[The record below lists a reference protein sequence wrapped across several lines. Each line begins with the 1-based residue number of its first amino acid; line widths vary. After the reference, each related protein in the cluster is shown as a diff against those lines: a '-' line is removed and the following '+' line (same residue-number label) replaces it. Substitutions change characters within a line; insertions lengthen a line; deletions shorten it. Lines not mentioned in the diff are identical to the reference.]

1 MSAGPPRC
9 KSVRLVQI
17 RHIGVSAVA
26 IGAVRQYKLPRM
38 STPPAIHPLLDAI
51 DTPADLRR
59 LPVTKLAELAQ
70 ELRQFLIQ
78 SVSTRGGHFAAGLG
92 TVELTIALHYVYN
105 TPYDRLV
112 WDVGHQAYPHKVL
125 TGRRERLHT
134 IKQHRGLAPFPTR
147 AESEYDTFGVGHS
160 STSISAALGMA
171 VAAAQRGEDRRAV
184 AIIGDGALTAGMA
197 FEALN
202 HAGSSPTD
210 LLIVLNDNDMSIS
223 ENVGALSNYLAR
235 ALSGSMY
242 SHLRESGKKVLR
254 QMPTV
259 WELARRS
266 EEHIKGMVLPG
277 TLFEEMGFNY
287 IGPIDGHDVKALVT
301 TLRNLKKLHG
311 PQFLHVVTRKGKGY
325 APAEAD
331 PIKWHGPGPFDP
343 ASGLI
348 FKEASAGPTYS
359 QIFGKWL
366 CDMAESDPK
375 IIGITPAMREGSG
388 LVEFSKRFPERYY
401 DVAIAEQHAVTF
413 AAGLAAEGLKPVV
426 AIYSTFLQRAYDQLI
441 HDVALQNLPVIFA
454 LDRAGLVGSDGATHQ
469 GSYDLSFLRCIPN
482 MVVMAPADEN
492 ECRQMLYTA
501 TTLSS
506 PSAVRYPRGTGCG
519 AAIAA
524 DMTAMPVGR
533 AQLRR
538 DGRSGL
544 AIMVFGT
551 LAESARKIAERLDAT
566 LVNMRFVKPLDE
578 DMVAAIAARHRAIV
592 TIEENAV
599 MGGAGSAVN
608 EVLAASGIAL
618 PMLNL
623 GIPDRFIE
631 HGSRDSCLAAAGLDL
646 AGLTASVE
654 HWWAPQAQER
664 QAQERIRSV
673 GMAAG
678 T

>member
-1 MSAGPPRC
+1 MTA
-9 KSVRLVQI
+9 
-17 RHIGVSAVA
+17 
-26 IGAVRQYKLPRM
+26 
-38 STPPAIHPLLDAI
+38 PAAHYPLLDSI
-51 DTPADLRR
+51 KLPEDLRR
-59 LPVTKLAELAQ
+59 LPPAKLPVLAE

-92 TVELTIALHYVYN
+92 TVELTVALHYIFN

-125 TGRRERLHT
+125 TGRRDQLHT
-134 IKQHRGLAPFPTR
+134 IKQAGGLAPFPAR
-147 AESEYDTFGVGHS
+147 SESEYDTFGVGHS

-171 VAAAQRGEDRRAV
+171 VAAAKRGEDRRAV

-202 HAGSSPTD
+202 HAGSTPAD
-210 LLIVLNDNDMSIS
+210 LLIILNDNDMSIS

-235 ALSGSMY
+235 ALSGRTY
-242 SHLRESGKKVLR
+242 AHLREGGKKVLR

-266 EEHIKGMVLPG
+266 EEHLKGMVLPG

-287 IGPIDGHDVKALVT
+287 IGPIDGHDIKALIT
-301 TLRNLKKLHG
+301 TLGNVKKLRG

-343 ASGLI
+343 ASGKI
-348 FKEASAGPTYS
+348 FKEVSSGPSYS
-359 QIFGKWL
+359 QIFGQWL
-366 CDMAESDPK
+366 CDMAERDPK

-388 LVEFSKRFPERYY
+388 LVEYSKRFPDRYF

-413 AAGLAAEGLKPVV
+413 AAGLATEGFKPVV

-441 HDVALQNLPVIFA
+441 HDVALQNLPVVFA

-482 MVVMAPADEN
+482 MVIMAPADEN
-492 ECRQMLYTA
+492 ECRQMLYTG

-506 PSAVRYPRGTGCG
+506 PSAVRYPRGTGPG
-519 AAIAA
+519 VPISAE
-524 DMTAMPVGR
+524 MTALPVGR
-533 AQLRR
+533 AQLKRE
-538 DGRSGL
+538 GRSGL
-544 AIMVFGT
+544 AILAFGA
-551 LAESARKIAERLDAT
+551 LVEPARKIAERLDAT

-578 DMVAAIAARHRAIV
+578 ELIIDIAARHRAIV
-592 TIEENAV
+592 TIEENAI
-599 MGGAGSAVN
+599 MGGAGSGVG
-608 EVLAASGIAL
+608 EVLAAHGSLL
-618 PMLNL
+618 PVLHI

-631 HGSRDSCLAAAGLDL
+631 HGTRENCLAEAGLDL
-646 AGLTASVE
+646 ASIGSSVE
-654 HWWAPQAQER
+654 DWWALQTP
-664 QAQERIRSV
+664 ERIRTVRSV
-673 GMAAG
+673 
-678 T
+678 